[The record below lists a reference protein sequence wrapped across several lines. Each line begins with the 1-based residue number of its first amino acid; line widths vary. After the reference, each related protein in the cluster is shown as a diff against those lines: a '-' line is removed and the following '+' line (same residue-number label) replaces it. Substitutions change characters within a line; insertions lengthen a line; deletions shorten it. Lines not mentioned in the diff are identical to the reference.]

1 MGWKEEKWGL
11 GGHWGHPL
19 HSRACGDANVH
30 PQNPP
35 LGEKRRGQQGQ
46 QTEAP
51 WGAGEEEPCTMSPA
65 PVVSSF
71 DFDE

>member
-1 MGWKEEKWGL
+1 MEGGEVGAQRALGSPATQPGMWGCQRPSQKKNPTGGKEEG
-11 GGHWGHPL
+11 
-19 HSRACGDANVH
+19 
-30 PQNPP
+30 
-35 LGEKRRGQQGQ
+35 KRGQ